1 MRAVMKYM
9 LSRQKAS
16 LAPNSSRDE
25 DTLNSYLFELVKAGQ
40 ISEAAKTCMECG
52 QPWRAASLLGGGPY
66 GPEPLGTLTN
76 PGCLLPNQC
85 QTMRVDSSLIGLSKV
100 TVLQIA
106 YLKIFWYIEVGP
118 DM

>member
-1 MRAVMKYM
+1 MIAVLKHV

-40 ISEAAKTCMECG
+40 ISEAAQTCMECG

-66 GPEPLGTLTN
+66 GPEPLGTVTN
-76 PGCLLPNQC
+76 LACFQPGK
-85 QTMRVDSSLIGLSKV
+85 QTPPALI
-100 TVLQIA
+100 
-106 YLKIFWYIEVGP
+106 
-118 DM
+118 